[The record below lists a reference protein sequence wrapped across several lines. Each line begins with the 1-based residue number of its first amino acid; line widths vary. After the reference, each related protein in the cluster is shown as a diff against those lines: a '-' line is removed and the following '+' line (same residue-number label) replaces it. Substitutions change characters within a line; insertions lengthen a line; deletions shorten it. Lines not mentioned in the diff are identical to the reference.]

1 MTPPIR
7 RVLVPTDFSPES
19 DAALA
24 LAKTIAAGYGA
35 SLLLLHVFEEI
46 GGVFA
51 GDAYAPLPPETRA
64 ALLKDA
70 RARLTHRLSPEERTR
85 FRATADVIVGASAP
99 KIIDYASQQHV
110 DLIVSCGDLPSNYLD
125 FLVSNLQAPM
135 YHVLGNHCL
144 VPHDAVTG
152 RCSPAIRGTLSVRS
166 RILRC
171 FVKPRRN

>member
-110 DLIVSCGDLPSNYLD
+110 DLIVMGTHGRTGMAHLLMGSIAERVVRL
-125 FLVSNLQAPM
+125 APCP
-135 YHVLGNHCL
+135 VLTVHHNHT
-144 VPHDAVTG
+144 VA
-152 RCSPAIRGTLSVRS
+152 RESRRS
-166 RILRC
+166 RVPDFPAGI
-171 FVKPRRN
+171 PA